1 MQLAELRKIRGLNIQ
16 RTDKIDL
23 SYMLLD
29 GSSRIDCV
37 NVEKED
43 RFNKY
48 LYLGKR
54 LEGTRWCNAF
64 SFPAAIKEIK

>member
-37 NVEKED
+37 NAEKED

-54 LEGTRWCNAF
+54 LEGTR
-64 SFPAAIKEIK
+64 